1 VKGIGLGVERAYAR
15 STPNPEINPAN
26 SRRWLKII
34 NIDLRYNLRMSI
46 ISSFLR
52 RWGLALLMMAAIF
65 GFSSIPSVDMPSF
78 GLLDFLVKKGGH
90 ALGYGI
96 LALCYLR
103 GLKGDSK
110 DVYLRWFYVAW
121 VMATLYSATDEFH
134 QSFVPGRYPAVTD
147 VLIDS
152 LGAAAALILAGRY
165 FKQKRPAI

>member
-1 VKGIGLGVERAYAR
+1 
-15 STPNPEINPAN
+15 
-26 SRRWLKII
+26 LKII
-34 NIDLRYNLRMSI
+34 IVDLQYNPGMSKI
-46 ISSFLR
+46 TSFLW

-90 ALGYGI
+90 ALGYGL

-110 DVYLRWFYVAW
+110 VIYLRWIAIAW
-121 VMATLYSATDEFH
+121 ALAVLYSASDEFH
-134 QSFVPGRYPAVTD
+134 QSFVPGRYPSMTD

-152 LGAAAALILAGRY
+152 LGAAIAMILADKY
-165 FKQKRPAI
+165 NKQKRPVMQTGH